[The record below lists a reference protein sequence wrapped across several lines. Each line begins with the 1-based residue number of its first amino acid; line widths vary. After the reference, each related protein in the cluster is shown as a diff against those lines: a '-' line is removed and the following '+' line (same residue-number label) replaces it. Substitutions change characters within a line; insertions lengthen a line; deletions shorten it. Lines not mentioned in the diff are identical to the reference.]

1 MFFYCYVLVF
11 WTYRIFPLFSLTCS
25 KINQSCYQQKYQYMK
40 LHKVVVID
48 GCRTPFL
55 RSGTDYM
62 DLMSYQL
69 GQFAIKGLL
78 VKTGLE
84 PEQVDTVVMG
94 NVISNVKTPN
104 VAREAALTAGVPS
117 KTPCHTVSQACISA
131 NRAIADGCLEIM
143 TGRADVVI
151 AGGVDH
157 TSDTPIQFPRKMRK
171 KLFQAQKL
179 KTVGDNL
186 KFVTSL
192 RPSDFAPERPQVAE
206 FTTDRVMGEDCDIM
220 AARFEIAREDQDEFA
235 VRSHQL
241 AAKAHEAG
249 HLPKEMV
256 DVHLPPKFE
265 VIDKDNGVR
274 GDSTIEKVSR
284 LRPAF
289 DRKFGTLTAANSSFL
304 TDGAAVTLLMSEDKA
319 KELGLTPKAEV
330 VDFVFTGQDLKD
342 ELLLGPTYAVSELLK
357 RQNMTLDDMD
367 VIEFHEAFAGQI
379 LSNLKALASDEF
391 AKENLNRD
399 KAVGVVNMEKFNLW
413 GGSLSIGHPFGA
425 TGARLVTTTTNRLIH
440 EKGTYGLLAACAA
453 GAHGH
458 AMLLKRI

>member
-1 MFFYCYVLVF
+1 M
-11 WTYRIFPLFSLTCS
+11 
-25 KINQSCYQQKYQYMK
+25 Q
-40 LHKVVVID
+40 KVVIIE

-69 GQFAIKGLL
+69 GGFAIKGLL
-78 VKTGLE
+78 NKTGLN
-84 PEQVDTVVMG
+84 PKIVNSVIMG

-104 VAREAALTAGVPS
+104 VAREAALAAGVPNT
-117 KTPCHTVSQACISA
+117 TPCRTVSQACISA
-131 NRAIADGCLEIM
+131 NRAISDGCQEIM
-143 TGRADVVI
+143 TGQADIII
-151 AGGVDH
+151 AGGIDH

-171 KLFQAQKL
+171 KLFYAQKL
-179 KTVGDNL
+179 KTIGDNL
-186 KFVTSL
+186 KFITSL
-192 RPSDFAPERPQVAE
+192 RFSDFKPEQPAVAE
-206 FTTDRVMGEDCDIM
+206 YSTDRVMGLDCDIM
-220 AARFEIAREDQDEFA
+220 AARFEVSRKEQDKFA

-256 DVHLPPKFE
+256 EVNIPPKFKS
-265 VIDKDNGVR
+265 INKDNGVR
-274 GDSTIEKVSR
+274 GDSTIEKVAR

-304 TDGAAVTLLMSEDKA
+304 TDGAAAVLIMSEAKA
-319 KELGLTPKAEV
+319 KELGYAPKAEV
-330 VDFVFTGQDLKD
+330 VDFVFTGQSLDD
-342 ELLLGPTYAVSELLK
+342 ELLLGPAYATSKLLK
-357 RQNMTLDDMD
+357 RQNMTLDDLD

-379 LSNLKALASDEF
+379 LSNLSALQSDDF
-391 AKENLNRD
+391 AKNNLGRD
-399 KAVGVVNMEKFNLW
+399 RAVGKVPMEKFNLW

-425 TGARLVTTTTNRLIH
+425 TGGRLVTTTANRLIA

-458 AMLLKRI
+458 AMLLKRV